1 MDNVTLYIFDTRKT
15 ALTELLELSRLSEEE
30 LQSLEKYK
38 AIEVKKEKIV
48 SLYFRNKYIG
58 ETTTNEYGKP
68 LSDKVFFNI
77 SHSKRVVVLAVSE
90 NHDIGVDV
98 EVIRNKDEDLVKYIS
113 NEKELAFIKN
123 EFDFF
128 SIWTN
133 KESLVKCLGTGIR
146 NKVKEIPSLPIN
158 GKKEFSNQ
166 TFFSKFIKNNDYII
180 SITINDDKDFNLNLS
195 MENVNI

>member
-1 MDNVTLYIFDTRKT
+1 MDNITLYILDTRKT
-15 ALTELLELSRLSEEE
+15 TLTELFELSHLSEEE
-30 LQSLEKYK
+30 RQSLEKYK

-58 ETTTNEYGKP
+58 ETYENEFGKP
-68 LSDKVFFNI
+68 LSKNVFFNI
-77 SHSKRVVVLAVSE
+77 SHSKGVVVLAISE
-90 NHDIGVDV
+90 SHNIGVDV

-128 SIWTN
+128 SMWTN

-146 NKVKEIPSLPIN
+146 SQVKTIPGLPLN
-158 GKKEFSNQ
+158 GKKEFKGE
-166 TFFSKFIKNNDYII
+166 TFYSKIIKNNDYII
-180 SITINDDKDFNLNLS
+180 SISLRDKEDFIVD
-195 MENVNI
+195 MKIENI